1 LSLEPIICLSV
12 LESGVHAPFN
22 LDLDVDI
29 SASRVRIGTDFF
41 MRFPGERAQFCLRE
55 ALLKFHRKTKSAA
68 VARTDTDICGDTSFV
83 ELAT

>member
-1 LSLEPIICLSV
+1 
-12 LESGVHAPFN
+12 
-22 LDLDVDI
+22 
-29 SASRVRIGTDFF
+29 